1 MVMGSVVA
9 VVVVRRS
16 FVVRRSLLLSLPLS
30 LPVVSPL
37 PLSLP
42 FDFRIALHSTA
53 CATSSH
59 IISSHPSYLT
69 LSFGY
74 LLAGCCLL
82 LLTRSPTPLLAH
94 SITPSYCFLF
104 RGTKARRQTSF
115 IFLYNWVPRHHDAE
129 RKPLTA
135 RPRAFCFLRASSSV
149 VTAPRCC
156 ASRQLVLERLH
167 RDLAA
172 VAWTLLQ
179 TSSRVAPQVDPR

>member
-1 MVMGSVVA
+1 MGSVVA

-16 FVVRRSLLLSLPLS
+16 FVVRRSLLLSFPLS

-42 FDFRIALHSTA
+42 FDFRIALHSTD

-104 RGTKARRQTSF
+104 WGTKARRQTSF

-129 RKPLTA
+129 RKPLAVMTA

-149 VTAPRCC
+149 VTAPRC
-156 ASRQLVLERLH
+156 ASRPLIMWRWWW
-167 RDLAA
+167 R
-172 VAWTLLQ
+172 W
-179 TSSRVAPQVDPR
+179 

>member
-9 VVVVRRS
+9 VAVVRRS

-30 LPVVSPL
+30 LPVASPL

-104 RGTKARRQTSF
+104 PGKKQDVKHPTYFCTTGCPATTMPSESPSQRV
-115 IFLYNWVPRHHDAE
+115 LE
-129 RKPLTA
+129 RSA
-135 RPRAFCFLRASSSV
+135 SCGRPRAS
-149 VTAPRCC
+149 
-156 ASRQLVLERLH
+156 
-167 RDLAA
+167 
-172 VAWTLLQ
+172 
-179 TSSRVAPQVDPR
+179 

>member
-1 MVMGSVVA
+1 MVVGSVVA

-94 SITPSYCFLF
+94 SITPFILF
-104 RGTKARRQTSF
+104 PFSGGQKKDVKHV
-115 IFLYNWVPRHHDAE
+115 LYNWVPRHHDAE

>member
-94 SITPSYCFLF
+94 SITPSYYFLF
-104 RGTKARRQTSF
+104 PGKKQDVKREINPFSSF
-115 IFLYNWVPRHHDAE
+115 YSYFTHAHTHKRTHKFLETR
-129 RKPLTA
+129 
-135 RPRAFCFLRASSSV
+135 
-149 VTAPRCC
+149 
-156 ASRQLVLERLH
+156 
-167 RDLAA
+167 
-172 VAWTLLQ
+172 
-179 TSSRVAPQVDPR
+179 

>member
-16 FVVRRSLLLSLPLS
+16 LFVRRSLLLSLPLS

-104 RGTKARRQTSF
+104 AGKKQDVKHISSF
-115 IFLYNWVPRHHDAE
+115 CTWRSE
-129 RKPLTA
+129 RPVACPTVQRSA
-135 RPRAFCFLRASSSV
+135 SDNIQSHVRAWPRAS
-149 VTAPRCC
+149 
-156 ASRQLVLERLH
+156 
-167 RDLAA
+167 
-172 VAWTLLQ
+172 
-179 TSSRVAPQVDPR
+179 

>member
-16 FVVRRSLLLSLPLS
+16 LFVRLSLLLSLPLS

-104 RGTKARRQTSF
+104 RGKKQDVKHLSSF
-115 IFLYNWVPRHHDAE
+115 CTTGCPATTMPSESHSQRVLE
-129 RKPLTA
+129 RSA
-135 RPRAFCFLRASSSV
+135 SCGRPRAS
-149 VTAPRCC
+149 
-156 ASRQLVLERLH
+156 
-167 RDLAA
+167 
-172 VAWTLLQ
+172 
-179 TSSRVAPQVDPR
+179 

>member
-1 MVMGSVVA
+1 MGSVVA

-94 SITPSYCFLF
+94 SITPSYSFLF
-104 RGTKARRQTSF
+104 AGKKQDVKHGEAKGPWR
-115 IFLYNWVPRHHDAE
+115 VPRYSAQRMITCNFTSVRGPE
-129 RKPLTA
+129 RRDSASLRVATA
-135 RPRAFCFLRASSSV
+135 HYVAVVLRA
-149 VTAPRCC
+149 
-156 ASRQLVLERLH
+156 VL
-167 RDLAA
+167 
-172 VAWTLLQ
+172 
-179 TSSRVAPQVDPR
+179 

>member
-16 FVVRRSLLLSLPLS
+16 LFVRRSLLLSLPLS

-74 LLAGCCLL
+74 LLAWVVVAYISDAVST
-82 LLTRSPTPLLAH
+82 LTVRARAVAPLLRAARAAFV
-94 SITPSYCFLF
+94 SFFLQK
-104 RGTKARRQTSF
+104 RSA
-115 IFLYNWVPRHHDAE
+115 
-129 RKPLTA
+129 
-135 RPRAFCFLRASSSV
+135 ASG
-149 VTAPRCC
+149 
-156 ASRQLVLERLH
+156 
-167 RDLAA
+167 
-172 VAWTLLQ
+172 
-179 TSSRVAPQVDPR
+179 

>member
-1 MVMGSVVA
+1 MGSVVA

-16 FVVRRSLLLSLPLS
+16 LFVRRSLLLSLPLS

-104 RGTKARRQTSF
+104 RGKSKTSNIFHICVQLGAPPPRCRAKATHSASASVLLLAGVLERRDSAS
-115 IFLYNWVPRHHDAE
+115 LLRVA
-129 RKPLTA
+129 TA
-135 RPRAFCFLRASSSV
+135 RPRASPS
-149 VTAPRCC
+149 
-156 ASRQLVLERLH
+156 
-167 RDLAA
+167 
-172 VAWTLLQ
+172 
-179 TSSRVAPQVDPR
+179 

>member
-1 MVMGSVVA
+1 MGSVAA
-9 VVVVRRS
+9 VVVARRS
-16 FVVRRSLLLSLPLS
+16 LFVRRSLLLSLPLS

-82 LLTRSPTPLLAH
+82 LLTRSPTPLLAD

-104 RGTKARRQTSF
+104 PGDKSKTSNIFHLSVQLGAPPPRCRAKATHRASSSVLLLAGVLERRDRA
-115 IFLYNWVPRHHDAE
+115 LLLRVA
-129 RKPLTA
+129 TA
-135 RPRAFCFLRASSSV
+135 RPRASPS
-149 VTAPRCC
+149 
-156 ASRQLVLERLH
+156 
-167 RDLAA
+167 
-172 VAWTLLQ
+172 
-179 TSSRVAPQVDPR
+179 

>member
-16 FVVRRSLLLSLPLS
+16 LFVRRSLLLSLPLS

-53 CATSSH
+53 CPTLSH

-69 LSFGY
+69 LSFGH

-82 LLTRSPTPLLAH
+82 LLTRSPTTCCLQLPTCSLSPGRSKTSLSVHGEAKGPWRVPRC
-94 SITPSYCFLF
+94 SAQRVITPKVTSV
-104 RGTKARRQTSF
+104 RGPERRDST
-115 IFLYNWVPRHHDAE
+115 
-129 RKPLTA
+129 
-135 RPRAFCFLRASSSV
+135 
-149 VTAPRCC
+149 
-156 ASRQLVLERLH
+156 
-167 RDLAA
+167 
-172 VAWTLLQ
+172 TL
-179 TSSRVAPQVDPR
+179 RVATAHYPRDTRRSSLPQL